1 MSRQSFL
8 GRLAQDATANVI
20 AISAAAMIPLVAMVG
35 GGVDAS
41 RYYMTDSRL
50 QAACDAGALAA
61 RRAMGKEDWASEYNT
76 IANNFFDQNYTDGMF
91 GIESLSRTY
100 NGDSDGVVTGTVTGN
115 LPTSLMSIFG
125 YEEFQLSVTCEADI
139 NIANTDIVFVLD
151 VTGSM
156 ACKPDGSSCNSGS
169 ESKIEAL
176 RDAAANFYD
185 TVDSATG
192 DRAQVRYGIVPY
204 SNAVNVGPIIMD
216 ENSSWM
222 ATQHSYQSRIANF
235 TTTTSW
241 ENTGDDPVLDD
252 VDFQNGYWYSYPS
265 YTWYTGYN
273 SSSCAAAVPD
283 DITEVIPDD
292 FDLSGGTIV
301 STSGSS
307 PRTVTYEIDDATI
320 EYWDGFT
327 YYWGSG
333 WCAIGYYVYEYEADV
348 TYTET
353 EELVTETV
361 FDNYTY
367 ASIGTAGTGATYEWS
382 TVDLTDL
389 YDDSNI
395 DLPIGTEGALTP
407 VSWNGCI
414 EEAATDEGQT
424 SFDPIPSAA
433 KDLDIDLVPAS
444 EDERWKPAL
453 NNAYIRRYTS
463 GGSYTTSVLTTTR
476 NMSEHPTDYCPKAAR
491 KLDPFDSKSDLE
503 SYLSAANGFE
513 ARGNTYHDI
522 GMIWGARLISPDGIF
537 SADNQVGPDGNGI
550 SRHIVFMTD
559 GELYP
564 STTSSYTPYGVEY
577 WDRRVTT
584 DGNWT
589 TTYNNHAARFQAA
602 CEAARNKN
610 ISVWVVAFGTSL
622 TSNLTDCASSGRA
635 YHADNNDE
643 LDAAFNEIAEK
654 IAQLRLTA

>member
-125 YEEFQLSVTCEADI
+125 YDEFQLSVTCEADI

-156 ACKPDGSSCNSGS
+156 ACKPDGTSCNSGS
-169 ESKIEAL
+169 DSKIQAL
-176 RDAAANFYD
+176 REAAANFYD

-204 SNAVNVGPIIMD
+204 SNAVNLGPIIMD

-222 ATQHSYQSRIANF
+222 ATQHVYQSKIANF

-241 ENTGDDPVLDD
+241 EDTGAGPTLDS
-252 VDFQNGYWYSYPS
+252 VSFIQGYWYTDDE

-273 SSSCAAAVPD
+273 SSSCSAARPA
-283 DITEVIPDD
+283 DIPEVIPSN
-292 FDLSGGTIV
+292 FDLSGGTVV
-301 STSGSS
+301 SNSGGN
-307 PRTVTYEIDDATI
+307 PRTITYQIDDAWI
-320 EYWDGFT
+320 EYWDGFS

-333 WCAIGYYVYEYEADV
+333 WCALGHYIYDYQADI
-348 TYTET
+348 TYTTT
-353 EELVTETV
+353 EEEVTETV
-361 FDNYTY
+361 FNNYTY
-367 ASIGTAGTGATYEWS
+367 GPIGTLGTGETYEWTS
-382 TVDLTDL
+382 VDLEDL
-389 YDDSNI
+389 YDDSTI
-395 DLPIGTEGALTP
+395 DLPIGYRGALVN

-424 SFDPIPSAA
+424 NFDPVPAAA

-444 EDERWKPAL
+444 EDERWKPVL
-453 NNAYIRRYTS
+453 NNAFIYRYS
-463 GGSYTTSVLTTTR
+463 GSNYTNSVVTTSSNWT
-476 NMSEHPTDYCPKAAR
+476 SSPTDYCPKAAR
-491 KLDPFDSKSDLE
+491 KLDPFDSKADLE

-513 ARGNTYHDI
+513 ARGATYHDI

-559 GELYP
+559 GQM
-564 STTSSYTPYGVEY
+564 STNVTSVYTPYGVEY
-577 WDRRVTT
+577 WDRRITT
-584 DGNWT
+584 DGNGT
-589 TTYNNHAARFQAA
+589 TASTNHAARFQAA

-610 ISVWVVAFGTSL
+610 ISVWVIAFGTTL

-643 LDAAFNEIAEK
+643 LDQSFSEIAEK